1 MLYVWQLFS
10 CPHDIHSEMVAAV
23 LPEHCRDLN
32 NTVQNSRSLTVG
44 AQVHCEAVHV
54 GFVVNELTIRW
65 GFFQVLL
72 YSSVTVIS
80 AVLGVILILCTVI
93 VV

>member
-1 MLYVWQLFS
+1 MAAFS
-10 CPHDIHSEMVAAV
+10 HPHDIHSEMVTAA

-32 NTVQNSRSLTVG
+32 NTVQNSQSLTAR
-44 AQVHCEAVHV
+44 AQVHHEAAHV
-54 GFVVNELTIRW
+54 GFVVDELTIRW

-80 AVLGVILILCTVI
+80 AVLGIILILFTVS